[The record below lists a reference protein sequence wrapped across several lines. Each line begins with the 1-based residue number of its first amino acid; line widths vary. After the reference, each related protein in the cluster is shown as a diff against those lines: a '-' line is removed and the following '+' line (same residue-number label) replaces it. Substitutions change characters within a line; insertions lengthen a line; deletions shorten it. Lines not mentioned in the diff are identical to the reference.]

1 MKDVSISSPTLVR
14 SVVCVALL
22 TFLGLSPIRAEDDI
36 KNPHEGDP
44 AAIARGYDL
53 FAARCAFCHGG
64 HGMGAKGPALT
75 AGHYKRGGSNLTL
88 FSTIATGRPGTQ
100 MGAFG
105 VMLSADEIWD
115 IIAYIRDETRKR
127 QDDRD

>member
-1 MKDVSISSPTLVR
+1 VKDVSISSPTLVR
-14 SVVCVALL
+14 SVVCMVLL

-36 KNPHEGDP
+36 KNPHEGDS

-75 AGHYKRGGSNLTL
+75 AGHYT
-88 FSTIATGRPGTQ
+88 
-100 MGAFG
+100 
-105 VMLSADEIWD
+105 SAAGPI
-115 IIAYIRDETRKR
+115 
-127 QDDRD
+127 